1 MDLGSNSQA
10 PSTVSPKDR
19 LSCKLCQRR
28 KVACDKGD
36 PCSTCRRAGVKC
48 EVAVRQRLPRGRNG
62 GRKRT
67 DAELKQRIGRL
78 EALVTSL
85 TSDSPT
91 SGASPAL
98 METQVPPIAQ
108 QPTPDTRPLSP
119 EDIDAGRDMT
129 RYLGSSC
136 WAYICDEVHC
146 LIRAKCMRLS
156 AIMPDPNDVT
166 GKWPPRCIG
175 RIFG

>member
-1 MDLGSNSQA
+1 MDRGSSSQTRSA
-10 PSTVSPKDR
+10 IPPKDR

-28 KVACDKGD
+28 KVACDNSE

-85 TSDSPT
+85 PADRPPSGVSP
-91 SGASPAL
+91 SPL
-98 METQVPPIAQ
+98 ETQVQPIMQ
-108 QPTPDTRPLSP
+108 QPTPDTRPISP

-136 WAYICDEVHC
+136 WAYICDEVHR
-146 LIRAKCMRLS
+146 LI
-156 AIMPDPNDVT
+156 
-166 GKWPPRCIG
+166 
-175 RIFG
+175 